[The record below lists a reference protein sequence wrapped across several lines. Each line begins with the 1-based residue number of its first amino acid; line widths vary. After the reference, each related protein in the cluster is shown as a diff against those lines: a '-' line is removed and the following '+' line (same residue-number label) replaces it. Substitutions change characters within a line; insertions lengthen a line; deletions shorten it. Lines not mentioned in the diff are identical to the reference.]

1 MLEFILKIQA
11 RDSKG
16 LVSAISTTI
25 ANKGYNIVKNDE
37 FVDPLKQRFF
47 MRLKIQKEIKPLNTE
62 IKEQEERSLKTALF
76 KALENFSE
84 LLIGVILTHKKN
96 IILLATKESHCLG
109 DLLLRVYGGE
119 LNAQILGV
127 ISNHE
132 ILRPLVEKF
141 DIPYFYAPCVDQI
154 LHEKE
159 VLEIIKNLELKH
171 KVSTD
176 LLVLAKYMR
185 ILSHDF
191 TKRYE
196 NQILNIHHSFL
207 PAFIGANPYQQAF
220 ERGVK
225 VIGATAHFVNES
237 LDAGPIIIQDT
248 LPINHNYSVEKMR
261 LAGKDIEKLVL
272 ARALKLVLEDRVF
285 VHENKTVVFWMP
297 LDFSNLNEESLK
309 YQIKAEFF
317 KDKKFLYSGGKID
330 FILSY
335 KHRSNAILPI
345 LWGEAKRGN
354 FDDLDKAF
362 TQLLLTIGQHRLYTH
377 HTPPYLCAFDAFRME
392 FIAFDDAITSFFY
405 QSGINFSITPS
416 NHNTEG
422 FKHALNAFKAMCK
435 SHKFVFNFKTQSQ
448 ECKEFIKNNLNSSHL
463 LNKIPI
469 DKNNFFTIYQ
479 KWFEA
484 VKPTIDIDWEV
495 AKTKGILDADYYLAD
510 LLSDGDKTIIEKLQ
524 TILSSSYYKLKR
536 GVNELGKIDFM
547 EVGFTDGQQAHQE
560 FWNIYKRPPKV
571 EFQAFILER
580 RDLLVP
586 SDVRERKGAFFTPR
600 IWVEKSQEYLAKA
613 LGQDYQEDYIIWDCA
628 GGTGNLLN
636 GLTNKAN
643 CFLSTLDSNDVA
655 IVKELAATNKLNL
668 LENHVFQFDFLNDDF
683 NKAPKSLQEIL
694 NDKEKRKKLI
704 IYINPPYAE
713 ATSAKTPSGTG
724 KNKDLVARG
733 NLICEKYKD
742 ELNKANNELFAQ
754 FFMRIYKE
762 LDGCIMASFSTL
774 KYLNSSNFKK
784 FREVFKAEFK
794 GGFMVPADTF
804 DNVKGQFPIGFLVWD
819 TATPPPLK
827 PTNALNLEVF
837 DSFGEFLG
845 YKTFKPIVD
854 KVKNINQ
861 YLKRYNINNSNILGF
876 IDCAGVDFQNNNF
889 VNLANN
895 KNPKRN
901 ITFFGLT
908 PTNLLIG
915 AIYFSIRHCI
925 KATWQND
932 RDQFYAPYDDAFQD
946 DSEFKNNCLT
956 FMLFHAQN
964 RITTT
969 QGTNHFIPFSETEV
983 KAEGR
988 YSSHALLDFLK
999 GKIKEEGDSLFLNA
1013 KKENKPLEFS
1023 QSASKVFDAGREIYR
1038 YYHTQASTNRLYNA
1052 NASLYDIKEFFQG
1065 RNAQGK
1071 LNLPAK
1077 AKDEYYKQLYANL
1090 QDALKD
1096 LAKEIQ
1102 PKVYEY
1108 GFLRE

>member
-1 MLEFILKIQA
+1 
-11 RDSKG
+11 
-16 LVSAISTTI
+16 
-25 ANKGYNIVKNDE
+25 
-37 FVDPLKQRFF
+37 
-47 MRLKIQKEIKPLNTE
+47 
-62 IKEQEERSLKTALF
+62 
-76 KALENFSE
+76 
-84 LLIGVILTHKKN
+84 
-96 IILLATKESHCLG
+96 
-109 DLLLRVYGGE
+109 
-119 LNAQILGV
+119 
-127 ISNHE
+127 
-132 ILRPLVEKF
+132 
-141 DIPYFYAPCVDQI
+141 
-154 LHEKE
+154 
-159 VLEIIKNLELKH
+159 
-171 KVSTD
+171 
-176 LLVLAKYMR
+176 
-185 ILSHDF
+185 
-191 TKRYE
+191 
-196 NQILNIHHSFL
+196 
-207 PAFIGANPYQQAF
+207 
-220 ERGVK
+220 
-225 VIGATAHFVNES
+225 
-237 LDAGPIIIQDT
+237 
-248 LPINHNYSVEKMR
+248 
-261 LAGKDIEKLVL
+261 
-272 ARALKLVLEDRVF
+272 
-285 VHENKTVVFWMP
+285 MP
-297 LDFSNLNEESLK
+297 LDFSNLNEETLK
-309 YQIKAEFF
+309 IQIKAEFF
-317 KDKKFLYSGGKID
+317 KDKKFLYSGDKID
-330 FILSY
+330 FMLSY
-335 KHRSNAILPI
+335 KHPNAILPI

-362 TQLLLTIGQHRLYTH
+362 TQLLLTIGKHRLYTH

-392 FIAFDDAITSFFY
+392 FIAFDDVITSFFY
-405 QSGINFSITPS
+405 ESGINFSITPS

-422 FKHALNAFKAMCK
+422 FKHALNMFKAMSK
-435 SHKFVFNFKTQSQ
+435 SHKFVFDFKTKSQ
-448 ECKEFIKNNLNSSHL
+448 ECKEFIENNLNSSHL

-536 GVNELGKIDFM
+536 GVNELGKMDFM
-547 EVGFTDGQQAHQE
+547 EVGFTDDQQAYQE
-560 FWNIYKRPPKV
+560 FWNIYERPPKV

-655 IVKELAATNKLNL
+655 IVKELAAANKLKL

-683 NKAPKSLQEIL
+683 KKAPKSLQEIL

-713 ATSAKTPSGTG
+713 AGNKAKMSGTG
-724 KNKDLVARG
+724 GHKAKVAR
-733 NLICEKYKD
+733 NNKTHETYKD
-742 ELNKANNELFAQ
+742 FLGSGSNELFAQ

-762 LDGCIMASFSTL
+762 LNGCIMASFSKL

-784 FREVFKAEFK
+784 FREVFKATFLE
-794 GGFMVPADTF
+794 GFMVPADSF

-819 TATPPPLK
+819 TATPPLK
-827 PTNALNLEVF
+827 PTNALKLEVF
-837 DSFGEFLG
+837 DSLGEFLG
-845 YKTFKPIVD
+845 YKNIVNEN
-854 KVKNINQ
+854 VKNIHMW
-861 YLKRYNINNSNILGF
+861 LKQKEKIENMEILGYIDTPTPDFQGSPSVAIINNKNSSKRHSVYFAIASSNIL
-876 IDCAGVDFQNNNF
+876 
-889 VNLANN
+889 
-895 KNPKRN
+895 
-901 ITFFGLT
+901 FGSVF
-908 PTNLLIG
+908 
-915 AIYFSIRHCI
+915 FSIRHCI

-932 RDQFYAPYDDAFQD
+932 RDQFYAPYDGAFQD

-956 FMLFHAQN
+956 FMLFHTQN

-983 KAEGR
+983 NAKER
-988 YSSHALLDFLK
+988 YSSHALLGFLK
-999 GKIKEEGDSLFLNA
+999 GGIKEEGDSLFLSA

-1023 QSASKVFDAGREIYR
+1023 LCASRVFDAGREIYR
-1038 YYHTQASTNRLYNA
+1038 YYHTQDFTNRPYNT

-1090 QDALKD
+1090 QDTLKD

>member
-1 MLEFILKIQA
+1 ML
-11 RDSKG
+11 
-16 LVSAISTTI
+16 
-25 ANKGYNIVKNDE
+25 
-37 FVDPLKQRFF
+37 
-47 MRLKIQKEIKPLNTE
+47 
-62 IKEQEERSLKTALF
+62 
-76 KALENFSE
+76 
-84 LLIGVILTHKKN
+84 
-96 IILLATKESHCLG
+96 
-109 DLLLRVYGGE
+109 
-119 LNAQILGV
+119 
-127 ISNHE
+127 
-132 ILRPLVEKF
+132 
-141 DIPYFYAPCVDQI
+141 
-154 LHEKE
+154 
-159 VLEIIKNLELKH
+159 
-171 KVSTD
+171 
-176 LLVLAKYMR
+176 
-185 ILSHDF
+185 
-191 TKRYE
+191 
-196 NQILNIHHSFL
+196 
-207 PAFIGANPYQQAF
+207 
-220 ERGVK
+220 
-225 VIGATAHFVNES
+225 
-237 LDAGPIIIQDT
+237 
-248 LPINHNYSVEKMR
+248 
-261 LAGKDIEKLVL
+261 
-272 ARALKLVLEDRVF
+272 
-285 VHENKTVVFWMP
+285 
-297 LDFSNLNEESLK
+297 LDFSSLNEEPLK
-309 YQIKAEFF
+309 SQIKAEFF
-317 KDKKFLYSGGKID
+317 KDKKFLYSGDKID
-330 FILSY
+330 FMLSY

-345 LWGEAKRGN
+345 LWGEAKKGN

-362 TQLLLTIGQHRLYTH
+362 TQLLLTIGKHKLYTH

-405 QSGINFSITPS
+405 ESGINFSITPS

-422 FKHALNAFKAMCK
+422 FKHALGVFKAKCK
-435 SHKFVFNFKTQSQ
+435 SHKFVFDFKTQSQ
-448 ECKEFIKNNLNSSHL
+448 ECKEFIENNLNFSHL
-463 LNKIPI
+463 LNKIQI

-479 KWFEA
+479 KWLEA

-547 EVGFTDGQQAHQE
+547 EIGFTDGQQAHQE
-560 FWNIYKRPPKV
+560 FWNIYERPPKV

-586 SDVRERKGAFFTPR
+586 RDVRERKGAFFTPR

-655 IVKELAATNKLNL
+655 IVKELAAANKLNL

-683 NKAPKSLQEIL
+683 KSDKMPKSLQEIL

-713 ATSAKTPSGTG
+713 AGNKAKMSGTG
-724 KNKDLVARG
+724 EHKAKVAR
-733 NLICEKYKD
+733 NNKTHETYKD
-742 ELNKANNELFAQ
+742 FLGSGANELFAQ
-754 FFMRIYKE
+754 FFMRIYME
-762 LDGCIMASFSTL
+762 LNGCIMASFSKL

-784 FREVFKAEFK
+784 FREVFKAKFLE
-794 GGFMVPADTF
+794 GFMVPADSF

-819 TATPPPLK
+819 TATPPLK
-827 PTNALNLEVF
+827 PTNAINLEVF
-837 DSFGEFLG
+837 DSLGEFLG
-845 YKTFKPIVD
+845 YKNIHSCNKVLFLADYLQKFQPKKRDTIFGYLDPGRNSFQHQNLVHISVIDKSQQSHVKYFPI
-854 KVKNINQ
+854 IATT
-861 YLKRYNINNSNILGF
+861 ILLVSVF
-876 IDCAGVDFQNNNF
+876 
-889 VNLANN
+889 
-895 KNPKRN
+895 
-901 ITFFGLT
+901 
-908 PTNLLIG
+908 
-915 AIYFSIRHCI
+915 FSIRHCI

-946 DSEFKNNCLT
+946 DNEFKNNCLT
-956 FMLFHAQN
+956 FMLFHTQN

-983 KAEGR
+983 NAQER

-999 GKIKEEGDSLFLNA
+999 GGIKEKGDSLFLNA

-1023 QSASKVFDAGREIYR
+1023 QSASRVFDAGREVYR
-1038 YYHTQASTNRLYNA
+1038 YYHTQASTNRHYNA

-1071 LNLPAK
+1071 LNLPHK

>member
-1 MLEFILKIQA
+1 
-11 RDSKG
+11 
-16 LVSAISTTI
+16 
-25 ANKGYNIVKNDE
+25 
-37 FVDPLKQRFF
+37 
-47 MRLKIQKEIKPLNTE
+47 
-62 IKEQEERSLKTALF
+62 
-76 KALENFSE
+76 
-84 LLIGVILTHKKN
+84 
-96 IILLATKESHCLG
+96 
-109 DLLLRVYGGE
+109 
-119 LNAQILGV
+119 
-127 ISNHE
+127 
-132 ILRPLVEKF
+132 
-141 DIPYFYAPCVDQI
+141 
-154 LHEKE
+154 
-159 VLEIIKNLELKH
+159 
-171 KVSTD
+171 
-176 LLVLAKYMR
+176 
-185 ILSHDF
+185 
-191 TKRYE
+191 
-196 NQILNIHHSFL
+196 
-207 PAFIGANPYQQAF
+207 
-220 ERGVK
+220 
-225 VIGATAHFVNES
+225 
-237 LDAGPIIIQDT
+237 
-248 LPINHNYSVEKMR
+248 
-261 LAGKDIEKLVL
+261 
-272 ARALKLVLEDRVF
+272 
-285 VHENKTVVFWMP
+285 MP
-297 LDFSNLNEESLK
+297 LDFSKLNEEPLK
-309 YQIKAEFF
+309 SQIKDEFF
-317 KDKKFLYSGGKID
+317 KDKKFLYSGDKID
-330 FILSY
+330 FMLSY
-335 KHRSNAILPI
+335 KHPNATLPI
-345 LWGEAKRGN
+345 LWGEAKKGN

-362 TQLLLTIGQHRLYTH
+362 TQLLLTIGKHKLHTH
-377 HTPPYLCAFDAFRME
+377 HTPPYLCAFNAFRME

-405 QSGINFSITPS
+405 ESGINFSITPS

-422 FKHALNAFKAMCK
+422 FKHALDAFKAKCK
-435 SHKFVFNFKTQSQ
+435 SHKFVFDFKTQSQ
-448 ECKEFIKNNLNSSHL
+448 ECKEFIENHLNSSHL
-463 LNKIPI
+463 PNKIQI

-560 FWNIYKRPPKV
+560 FWNIYERPPKV

-600 IWVEKSQEYLAKA
+600 IWVEKSQEYLVKA

-655 IVKELAATNKLNL
+655 IVKELAAANKLNL

-713 ATSAKTPSGTG
+713 AGNKAKMSGTG
-724 KNKDLVARG
+724 EHKAKVAR
-733 NLICEKYKD
+733 NNKTHETYKD
-742 ELNKANNELFAQ
+742 FLGSGANELFAQ

-762 LDGCIMASFSTL
+762 LNGCIMASFSTL

-784 FREVFKAEFK
+784 FREVFKAKFLE
-794 GGFMVPADTF
+794 GFMVPADSF

-827 PTNALNLEVF
+827 PTNAINLEVF
-837 DSFGEFLG
+837 DSLGEFLG
-845 YKTFKPIVD
+845 RKNIVNEN
-854 KVKNINQ
+854 VKNIHMW
-861 YLKRYNINNSNILGF
+861 LKQKEKIENMEILGYIDTPTPDFQGSSSVAIINNKNSSKRHSVYFAIASSNIL
-876 IDCAGVDFQNNNF
+876 
-889 VNLANN
+889 
-895 KNPKRN
+895 
-901 ITFFGLT
+901 FGSVF
-908 PTNLLIG
+908 
-915 AIYFSIRHCI
+915 FSIRHCI

-956 FMLFHAQN
+956 FMLFHTQN

-969 QGTNHFIPFSETEV
+969 QGTNHFIPFSEIEV
-983 KAEGR
+983 KAKER

-999 GKIKEEGDSLFLNA
+999 GGIKEEGDSLFLNA
-1013 KKENKPLEFS
+1013 KKENKPLKFS
-1023 QSASKVFDAGREIYR
+1023 LCASKVFDAGKEIYR
-1038 YYHTQASTNRLYNA
+1038 YYHTQDSTNRLYNA

-1096 LAKEIQ
+1096 IAKEIQ

>member
-1 MLEFILKIQA
+1 MLL
-11 RDSKG
+11 DCSK
-16 LVSAISTTI
+16 
-25 ANKGYNIVKNDE
+25 
-37 FVDPLKQRFF
+37 
-47 MRLKIQKEIKPLNTE
+47 
-62 IKEQEERSLKTALF
+62 
-76 KALENFSE
+76 
-84 LLIGVILTHKKN
+84 
-96 IILLATKESHCLG
+96 
-109 DLLLRVYGGE
+109 
-119 LNAQILGV
+119 
-127 ISNHE
+127 
-132 ILRPLVEKF
+132 
-141 DIPYFYAPCVDQI
+141 
-154 LHEKE
+154 
-159 VLEIIKNLELKH
+159 
-171 KVSTD
+171 
-176 LLVLAKYMR
+176 
-185 ILSHDF
+185 
-191 TKRYE
+191 
-196 NQILNIHHSFL
+196 
-207 PAFIGANPYQQAF
+207 
-220 ERGVK
+220 
-225 VIGATAHFVNES
+225 
-237 LDAGPIIIQDT
+237 
-248 LPINHNYSVEKMR
+248 
-261 LAGKDIEKLVL
+261 
-272 ARALKLVLEDRVF
+272 
-285 VHENKTVVFWMP
+285 
-297 LDFSNLNEESLK
+297 LNEETLK
-309 YQIKAEFF
+309 IQIKAEFF
-317 KDKKFLYSGGKID
+317 KDKKFLYSEGKID
-330 FILSY
+330 FMLSY
-335 KHRSNAILPI
+335 KHPNAILPI
-345 LWGEAKRGN
+345 LWGEAKSGN

-362 TQLLLTIGQHRLYTH
+362 TQLLLTIGKHRLYNH
-377 HTPPYLCAFDAFRME
+377 YTPPYLCAFDAFRME
-392 FIAFDDAITSFFY
+392 FIAFDDTITSFFY

-422 FKHALNAFKAMCK
+422 FKRALNAFKAMSK
-435 SHKFVFNFKTQSQ
+435 SHKFVFDFKTQSQ
-448 ECKEFIKNNLNSSHL
+448 ECKEFIENNLNSSRL
-463 LNKIPI
+463 PNKIQI

-560 FWNIYKRPPKV
+560 FWNIYERPPKV

-586 SDVRERKGAFFTPR
+586 SDVRERKGAFFTPK

-655 IVKELAATNKLNL
+655 IVKELAAANKLNL

-683 NKAPKSLQEIL
+683 KSDKMPKSLQEIL

-713 ATSAKTPSGTG
+713 AGNKAKMSGTG
-724 KNKDLVARG
+724 KHKDLVARG
-733 NLICEKYKD
+733 NRICEKYKD

-754 FFMRIYKE
+754 FFMRIYME
-762 LDGCIMASFSTL
+762 LNGCIMASFSTL

-784 FREVFKAEFK
+784 FREVFKAKFLE
-794 GGFMVPADTF
+794 GFMVPADSF

-819 TATPPPLK
+819 TATPPLK

-845 YKTFKPIVD
+845 YKNIVNEN
-854 KVKNINQ
+854 VKNIHMW
-861 YLKRYNINNSNILGF
+861 LKQKEKIENMEILGYIDTPTPDFQGSPSVAIINNKNSSKRHSVYFAITSSNIL
-876 IDCAGVDFQNNNF
+876 
-889 VNLANN
+889 
-895 KNPKRN
+895 
-901 ITFFGLT
+901 FGSVF
-908 PTNLLIG
+908 
-915 AIYFSIRHCI
+915 FSIRHCI

-956 FMLFHAQN
+956 FMLFHTQN

-983 KAEGR
+983 NAKER

-1013 KKENKPLEFS
+1013 KKENKPLEFN
-1023 QSASKVFDAGREIYR
+1023 QSASRVFDAGREIYHH
-1038 YYHTQASTNRLYNA
+1038 YHTQDSTNRPYNA
-1052 NASLYDIKEFFQG
+1052 NISLYDIKEFFQG

-1077 AKDEYYKQLYANL
+1077 AKDKHYKQLYANL

>member
-1 MLEFILKIQA
+1 ML
-11 RDSKG
+11 S
-16 LVSAISTTI
+16 
-25 ANKGYNIVKNDE
+25 
-37 FVDPLKQRFF
+37 
-47 MRLKIQKEIKPLNTE
+47 
-62 IKEQEERSLKTALF
+62 
-76 KALENFSE
+76 
-84 LLIGVILTHKKN
+84 
-96 IILLATKESHCLG
+96 
-109 DLLLRVYGGE
+109 
-119 LNAQILGV
+119 
-127 ISNHE
+127 
-132 ILRPLVEKF
+132 
-141 DIPYFYAPCVDQI
+141 
-154 LHEKE
+154 
-159 VLEIIKNLELKH
+159 
-171 KVSTD
+171 
-176 LLVLAKYMR
+176 
-185 ILSHDF
+185 
-191 TKRYE
+191 
-196 NQILNIHHSFL
+196 
-207 PAFIGANPYQQAF
+207 
-220 ERGVK
+220 
-225 VIGATAHFVNES
+225 
-237 LDAGPIIIQDT
+237 
-248 LPINHNYSVEKMR
+248 
-261 LAGKDIEKLVL
+261 
-272 ARALKLVLEDRVF
+272 
-285 VHENKTVVFWMP
+285 
-297 LDFSNLNEESLK
+297 DFSSLNEESLK

-317 KDKKFLYSGGKID
+317 KDKKFLYSGDKID

-335 KHRSNAILPI
+335 KHPNAILPI

-362 TQLLLTIGQHRLYTH
+362 TQLLLTIGKHRLYNH

-392 FIAFDDAITSFFY
+392 FIAFDDTITSFFY
-405 QSGINFSITPS
+405 ESGINFSITPS

-422 FKHALNAFKAMCK
+422 FKHALNAFKDKCK

-448 ECKEFIKNNLNSSHL
+448 ECKEFIENHLNSSHL
-463 LNKIPI
+463 LNKIQI

-484 VKPTIDIDWEV
+484 VKPTIKIDWDL
-495 AKTKGILDADYYLAD
+495 AKAEGILDADYYLAD

-524 TILSSSYYKLKR
+524 TILRSSHYELKWGSNTLNKLGLEGITK
-536 GVNELGKIDFM
+536 VDFI
-547 EVGFTDGQQAHQE
+547 DGQQAHKE
-560 FWNIYKRPPKV
+560 FWNIYERPPKL

-586 SDVRERKGAFFTPR
+586 SDVRERKGAFFTPK

-683 NKAPKSLQEIL
+683 KKASKSLQEIL

-713 ATSAKTPSGTG
+713 AGNKAKMSGTG
-724 KNKDLVARG
+724 EHKAKVAR
-733 NLICEKYKD
+733 NNKTHETYKD
-742 ELNKANNELFAQ
+742 FLGSGANELFAQ

-762 LDGCIMASFSTL
+762 LNGCIMASFSKL

-784 FREVFKAEFK
+784 FREVFKAKFLE
-794 GGFMVPADTF
+794 GFMVPADSF

-819 TATPPPLK
+819 TATPPPPLK

-837 DSFGEFLG
+837 DSLGEFLG
-845 YKTFKPIVD
+845 YKTFKPMIVD
-854 KVKNINQ
+854 RVKSINEWFEIYKDEQ
-861 YLKRYNINNSNILGF
+861 DYLGILVY
-876 IDCAGVDFQNNNF
+876 DAPDFSHQNTNYLQNHKGTSHLHYE
-889 VNLANN
+889 N
-895 KNPKRN
+895 
-901 ITFFGLT
+901 LT
-908 PTNLLIG
+908 PTNLFIG

-925 KATWQND
+925 KAAWQND

-946 DSEFKNNCLT
+946 DSEFKSNCLI
-956 FMLFHAQN
+956 FMLFHTQN

-983 KAEGR
+983 NAKER

-999 GKIKEEGDSLFLNA
+999 GGIKEEGDSLFLNA

-1023 QSASKVFDAGREIYR
+1023 QSASKVLDVGKEIYR
-1038 YYHTQASTNRLYNA
+1038 YYHTQDFTNRPYNA

-1065 RNAQGK
+1065 RNVQGK

>member
-1 MLEFILKIQA
+1 ML
-11 RDSKG
+11 
-16 LVSAISTTI
+16 
-25 ANKGYNIVKNDE
+25 
-37 FVDPLKQRFF
+37 
-47 MRLKIQKEIKPLNTE
+47 
-62 IKEQEERSLKTALF
+62 
-76 KALENFSE
+76 
-84 LLIGVILTHKKN
+84 
-96 IILLATKESHCLG
+96 
-109 DLLLRVYGGE
+109 
-119 LNAQILGV
+119 
-127 ISNHE
+127 
-132 ILRPLVEKF
+132 
-141 DIPYFYAPCVDQI
+141 
-154 LHEKE
+154 
-159 VLEIIKNLELKH
+159 
-171 KVSTD
+171 
-176 LLVLAKYMR
+176 
-185 ILSHDF
+185 
-191 TKRYE
+191 
-196 NQILNIHHSFL
+196 
-207 PAFIGANPYQQAF
+207 
-220 ERGVK
+220 
-225 VIGATAHFVNES
+225 
-237 LDAGPIIIQDT
+237 LDC
-248 LPINHNYSVEKMR
+248 
-261 LAGKDIEKLVL
+261 
-272 ARALKLVLEDRVF
+272 
-285 VHENKTVVFWMP
+285 
-297 LDFSNLNEESLK
+297 SNLNEEPLK
-309 YQIKAEFF
+309 SQIKAEFF
-317 KDKKFLYSGGKID
+317 KDKKFLYSGDKID
-330 FILSY
+330 FMLSY
-335 KHRSNAILPI
+335 KHSNATLPI

-354 FDDLDKAF
+354 FDDLNKAF
-362 TQLLLTIGQHRLYTH
+362 TQLLLTIGKHRLYTH
-377 HTPPYLCAFDAFRME
+377 HTPPYLCAFNAFRME
-392 FIAFDDAITSFFY
+392 FIAYDDAITSFFY
-405 QSGINFSITPS
+405 KSDIDFSITPS

-422 FKHALNAFKAMCK
+422 FKHALDAFKAMK
-435 SHKFVFNFKTQSQ
+435 SHKFVFDFKAQSQ
-448 ECKEFIKNNLNSSHL
+448 ECKEFIKNHLNSSHL
-463 LNKIPI
+463 LNKIQI

-479 KWFEA
+479 KWLEA

-536 GVNELGKIDFM
+536 GVNELGKMDFM
-547 EVGFTDGQQAHQE
+547 EVGFTDGQQAHKE
-560 FWNIYKRPPKV
+560 FWRIYERSPQL

-586 SDVRERKGAFFTPR
+586 SDVRERKGAFFTPK

-628 GGTGNLLN
+628 GGTGNLLQ
-636 GLTNKAN
+636 GLLNKAN
-643 CFLSTLDSNDVA
+643 LYLSTLDSNDVA
-655 IVKELAATNKLNL
+655 IVKDLAAKNHLKL

-683 NKAPKSLQEIL
+683 FSDKLPKSLQEIL
-694 NDKEKRKKLI
+694 KDQEKRKKLI

-754 FFMRIYKE
+754 FFIRIYKE
-762 LDGCIMASFSTL
+762 LNGCIMASFSTL

-784 FREVFKAEFK
+784 FREIFKAKFLE
-794 GGFMVPADTF
+794 GFMVPADSF
-804 DNVKGQFPIGFLVWD
+804 DNVTGQFPIGFLVWD
-819 TATPPPLK
+819 TATPPPPLK
-827 PTNALNLEVF
+827 LTNALNLEVF
-837 DSFGEFLG
+837 DSLGGFLG

-861 YLKRYNINNSNILGF
+861 YLKQYNINNSNVLGF

-895 KNPKRN
+895 KNLKRN

-908 PTNLLIG
+908 LTNLLIG

-932 RDQFYAPYDDAFQD
+932 RDQFYAPYDDAFQ
-946 DSEFKNNCLT
+946 SEFKSNCLI
-956 FMLFHAQN
+956 FMLFHTQN

-969 QGTNHFIPFSETEV
+969 QGINHFIPFSETEV
-983 KAEGR
+983 NAKER

-999 GKIKEEGDSLFLNA
+999 GGIKEEGDSLFLSA

-1023 QSASKVFDAGREIYR
+1023 LCASKVFDAGKEIYR
-1038 YYHTQASTNRLYNA
+1038 YYHKQDFTNRPYNA
-1052 NASLYDIKEFFQG
+1052 NISLYDIKEFFQG

-1077 AKDEYYKQLYANL
+1077 AKDGYYKQLYANL

>member
-1 MLEFILKIQA
+1 
-11 RDSKG
+11 
-16 LVSAISTTI
+16 
-25 ANKGYNIVKNDE
+25 
-37 FVDPLKQRFF
+37 
-47 MRLKIQKEIKPLNTE
+47 
-62 IKEQEERSLKTALF
+62 
-76 KALENFSE
+76 
-84 LLIGVILTHKKN
+84 
-96 IILLATKESHCLG
+96 
-109 DLLLRVYGGE
+109 
-119 LNAQILGV
+119 
-127 ISNHE
+127 
-132 ILRPLVEKF
+132 
-141 DIPYFYAPCVDQI
+141 
-154 LHEKE
+154 
-159 VLEIIKNLELKH
+159 
-171 KVSTD
+171 
-176 LLVLAKYMR
+176 
-185 ILSHDF
+185 
-191 TKRYE
+191 
-196 NQILNIHHSFL
+196 
-207 PAFIGANPYQQAF
+207 
-220 ERGVK
+220 
-225 VIGATAHFVNES
+225 
-237 LDAGPIIIQDT
+237 
-248 LPINHNYSVEKMR
+248 
-261 LAGKDIEKLVL
+261 
-272 ARALKLVLEDRVF
+272 
-285 VHENKTVVFWMP
+285 MP
-297 LDFSNLNEESLK
+297 LDFSSLNEEPLK
-309 YQIKAEFF
+309 SQIKAEFF
-317 KDKKFLYSGGKID
+317 KDKKFLYSGDKID

-335 KHRSNAILPI
+335 KHPNATLPI
-345 LWGEAKRGN
+345 LWGEAKKGN

-362 TQLLLTIGQHRLYTH
+362 TQLLLTIGKHRLHNH
-377 HTPPYLCAFDAFRME
+377 HTPPYLCAFNAFRME

-405 QSGINFSITPS
+405 ESGINFSITPS

-422 FKHALNAFKAMCK
+422 FKHALGVFKAKCK
-435 SHKFVFNFKTQSQ
+435 SHKFVFNFKNQSQ
-448 ECKEFIKNNLNSSHL
+448 ECKEFIENNLNSSHL
-463 LNKIPI
+463 LNKIQI

-547 EVGFTDGQQAHQE
+547 EIGFTDGQQAHQE
-560 FWNIYKRPPKV
+560 FWNIYERPPKL

-586 SDVRERKGAFFTPR
+586 SDVRERKGAFFTPK

-655 IVKELAATNKLNL
+655 IVKELAAANKLNL

-683 NKAPKSLQEIL
+683 KKAPKSLQEIL

-713 ATSAKTPSGTG
+713 AGNKAKMSGTG
-724 KNKDLVARG
+724 EHKAKVARNNKTYETYKDLLG
-733 NLICEKYKD
+733 SGS
-742 ELNKANNELFAQ
+742 NELFAQ
-754 FFMRIYKE
+754 FFMRIYME
-762 LDGCIMASFSTL
+762 LNGCIMASFSTL
-774 KYLNSSNFKK
+774 KYLNSRNFKK
-784 FREVFKAEFK
+784 FREVFKAKFLE
-794 GGFMVPADTF
+794 GFMVPADSF

-819 TATPPPLK
+819 TATPPLK
-827 PTNALNLEVF
+827 PTNAINLEVF
-837 DSFGEFLG
+837 DSLGEFLG
-845 YKTFKPIVD
+845 YKNIHSCNKVLFLADYLQKFQPKKRDIIFGYLDPGRNSFQHQNLVHISVIDKSQQSHVKYFPI
-854 KVKNINQ
+854 IATT
-861 YLKRYNINNSNILGF
+861 ILLVSVF
-876 IDCAGVDFQNNNF
+876 
-889 VNLANN
+889 
-895 KNPKRN
+895 
-901 ITFFGLT
+901 
-908 PTNLLIG
+908 
-915 AIYFSIRHCI
+915 FSIRHCI

-956 FMLFHAQN
+956 FMLFHTQN
-964 RITTT
+964 RITST

-983 KAEGR
+983 KAKER

-1023 QSASKVFDAGREIYR
+1023 QSASKVLDVGKEIYR
-1038 YYHTQASTNRLYNA
+1038 YYHTQDFTNRPYNA

>member
-1 MLEFILKIQA
+1 ML
-11 RDSKG
+11 
-16 LVSAISTTI
+16 
-25 ANKGYNIVKNDE
+25 
-37 FVDPLKQRFF
+37 
-47 MRLKIQKEIKPLNTE
+47 
-62 IKEQEERSLKTALF
+62 
-76 KALENFSE
+76 
-84 LLIGVILTHKKN
+84 
-96 IILLATKESHCLG
+96 
-109 DLLLRVYGGE
+109 
-119 LNAQILGV
+119 
-127 ISNHE
+127 
-132 ILRPLVEKF
+132 
-141 DIPYFYAPCVDQI
+141 
-154 LHEKE
+154 
-159 VLEIIKNLELKH
+159 
-171 KVSTD
+171 
-176 LLVLAKYMR
+176 
-185 ILSHDF
+185 
-191 TKRYE
+191 
-196 NQILNIHHSFL
+196 
-207 PAFIGANPYQQAF
+207 
-220 ERGVK
+220 
-225 VIGATAHFVNES
+225 
-237 LDAGPIIIQDT
+237 
-248 LPINHNYSVEKMR
+248 
-261 LAGKDIEKLVL
+261 
-272 ARALKLVLEDRVF
+272 
-285 VHENKTVVFWMP
+285 
-297 LDFSNLNEESLK
+297 LDFSNLNEEPLK
-309 YQIKAEFF
+309 SQIKAEFF
-317 KDKKFLYSGGKID
+317 KDKKFLYSGDKID
-330 FILSY
+330 FMLSY

-345 LWGEAKRGN
+345 LWGEAKKGN

-362 TQLLLTIGQHRLYTH
+362 TQLLLTIGKHKFHTH

-392 FIAFDDAITSFFY
+392 FIAYDDAITSFFY
-405 QSGINFSITPS
+405 ESSINFSITPS

-422 FKHALNAFKAMCK
+422 FKHALNAFKAKCK
-435 SHKFVFNFKTQSQ
+435 SHKFVFDFKTQSQ
-448 ECKEFIKNNLNSSHL
+448 ECKEFIENNLNSSHL
-463 LNKIPI
+463 LNKIQI

-484 VKPTIDIDWEV
+484 VRPTIDIDWEM

-547 EVGFTDGQQAHQE
+547 EIGFTDGQQAHQE
-560 FWNIYKRPPKV
+560 FWNIYERPPKV

-586 SDVRERKGAFFTPR
+586 SDVRERKEAFFTPK

-655 IVKELAATNKLNL
+655 IVKELAAANKLNL

-683 NKAPKSLQEIL
+683 KNAPKSLQEIL

-713 ATSAKTPSGTG
+713 AGNKAKMSGTG
-724 KNKDLVARG
+724 EHKAKVAR
-733 NLICEKYKD
+733 NNKTHETYKNF
-742 ELNKANNELFAQ
+742 LGSGSNELFAQ
-754 FFMRIYKE
+754 FFMRIYME
-762 LDGCIMASFSTL
+762 LNGCIMASFSNL

-784 FREVFKAEFK
+784 FREVFKAKFLE
-794 GGFMVPADTF
+794 GFMVPADSF

-819 TATPPPLK
+819 TATPPLK
-827 PTNALNLEVF
+827 PTNAINLEVF
-837 DSFGEFLG
+837 DSLGEFLE

-854 KVKNINQ
+854 KVKSINEWFKIYKDEQ
-861 YLKRYNINNSNILGF
+861 DYLGILVY
-876 IDCAGVDFQNNNF
+876 DAPDFSHQNTNYLQNHKGTSHLHYE
-889 VNLANN
+889 N
-895 KNPKRN
+895 
-901 ITFFGLT
+901 LT

-946 DSEFKNNCLT
+946 DSEFKNNCLI
-956 FMLFHAQN
+956 FMLFHTQN

-969 QGTNHFIPFSETEV
+969 QGTNHFIPFDEEEV
-983 KAEGR
+983 RAQER
-988 YSSHALLDFLK
+988 YASHVLLDFLK
-999 GKIKEEGDSLFLNA
+999 GMIKEKGDSLFLNA

-1023 QSASKVFDAGREIYR
+1023 QSALNVFNAGKEIYR
-1038 YYHTQASTNRLYNA
+1038 HYHAQASTNRHYNA

-1077 AKDEYYKQLYANL
+1077 AKDEHYKQLYANL

>member
-1 MLEFILKIQA
+1 ML
-11 RDSKG
+11 
-16 LVSAISTTI
+16 
-25 ANKGYNIVKNDE
+25 
-37 FVDPLKQRFF
+37 
-47 MRLKIQKEIKPLNTE
+47 
-62 IKEQEERSLKTALF
+62 
-76 KALENFSE
+76 
-84 LLIGVILTHKKN
+84 
-96 IILLATKESHCLG
+96 
-109 DLLLRVYGGE
+109 
-119 LNAQILGV
+119 
-127 ISNHE
+127 
-132 ILRPLVEKF
+132 
-141 DIPYFYAPCVDQI
+141 
-154 LHEKE
+154 
-159 VLEIIKNLELKH
+159 
-171 KVSTD
+171 
-176 LLVLAKYMR
+176 
-185 ILSHDF
+185 
-191 TKRYE
+191 
-196 NQILNIHHSFL
+196 
-207 PAFIGANPYQQAF
+207 
-220 ERGVK
+220 
-225 VIGATAHFVNES
+225 
-237 LDAGPIIIQDT
+237 
-248 LPINHNYSVEKMR
+248 
-261 LAGKDIEKLVL
+261 
-272 ARALKLVLEDRVF
+272 
-285 VHENKTVVFWMP
+285 
-297 LDFSNLNEESLK
+297 LDFSNLNEEPLK
-309 YQIKAEFF
+309 SQIKAEFF
-317 KDKKFLYSGGKID
+317 KDKKFLYSGDKID
-330 FILSY
+330 FMLSY
-335 KHRSNAILPI
+335 KHPNAILPI

-362 TQLLLTIGQHRLYTH
+362 TQLLLTIGKHKLYTH
-377 HTPPYLCAFDAFRME
+377 HTPPYLCTFNAFRME
-392 FIAFDDAITSFFY
+392 FIAFDDTITNFFY
-405 QSGINFSITPS
+405 KSDIDFSITPS

-422 FKHALNAFKAMCK
+422 FKHALNTFKAMCK

-448 ECKEFIKNNLNSSHL
+448 ECKEFIENHLNSSHL
-463 LNKIPI
+463 LNKIQI

-484 VKPTIDIDWEV
+484 VKPTIDIDWEM

-524 TILSSSYYKLKR
+524 TILSSNYYKLKR

-547 EVGFTDGQQAHQE
+547 EIGFTDGQQAHKE
-560 FWNIYKRPPKV
+560 FWRIYERPPKV

-655 IVKELAATNKLNL
+655 IVKDLAAKNHLKL

-683 NKAPKSLQEIL
+683 KSDKVPKSLQEIL
-694 NDKEKRKKLI
+694 KDEEKRKKLI

-713 ATSAKTPSGTG
+713 AGNKAKMSGTG
-724 KNKDLVARG
+724 EHKAKVAR
-733 NLICEKYKD
+733 NNKTHETYKD
-742 ELNKANNELFAQ
+742 FLGSGANELFAQ

-762 LDGCIMASFSTL
+762 LNGCIMASFSTL

-784 FREVFKAEFK
+784 FREVFKAKFLE
-794 GGFMVPADTF
+794 GFMVPADSF
-804 DNVKGQFPIGFLVWD
+804 DNVTGQFPIGFLVWD
-819 TATPPPLK
+819 TATPPPPLK

-837 DSFGEFLG
+837 DSLGEFLG
-845 YKTFKPIVD
+845 YKNIHSCNKVLFLADYLQKFQPKKRDTIFGYLDPGRNSFQHQNLVHISVIDKSQQSHVKYFPI
-854 KVKNINQ
+854 IATT
-861 YLKRYNINNSNILGF
+861 ILLVSVF
-876 IDCAGVDFQNNNF
+876 
-889 VNLANN
+889 
-895 KNPKRN
+895 
-901 ITFFGLT
+901 
-908 PTNLLIG
+908 
-915 AIYFSIRHCI
+915 FSIRHCI

-946 DSEFKNNCLT
+946 DSEFKNNCLI
-956 FMLFHAQN
+956 FMLFHTQN

-983 KAEGR
+983 NAKER

-1023 QSASKVFDAGREIYR
+1023 QSASRVFDAGREIYR
-1038 YYHTQASTNRLYNA
+1038 YYHTQDSTNPHYNA

-1065 RNAQGK
+1065 RNAQGN